1 MHVDTH
7 CSGHFGFDISHTAY
21 GAQVGTT
28 KSPKFG
34 RAYHK
39 LFAASTISNLG
50 DGIGQIAYPWLA
62 SAVTRNP
69 LLVALVTVFQRL
81 PWLIFSLPAGVITD
95 RYERRKLM
103 VGANIARAVLT
114 AAVAL
119 MVLDQQGALPGPDEL
134 GDASAVVSTNVLLYM
149 VVLAATLFLGT
160 AEVLYDNTAQTLMPS
175 LVDDSQLEKANG
187 RMWSAEQVA
196 NTVAGPAA
204 GAALLA
210 FAFAAPFF
218 VDAVTFA
225 LSALLIF
232 LLPRPKAVTAAR
244 PERRP
249 WKSELAEGCRWLWNH
264 ELLRPLAITLGL
276 LNGLGTVA
284 GATLVLFAQEVLLT
298 SPTEFAILSTG
309 GAVGGI
315 VGGWTAS
322 AVSQRLGSGPSLWAT
337 LTVGGVTSIIIGLTS
352 WWPLVWLMF
361 TTSMYVA
368 VLWNVI
374 TVSLR
379 QAIIPDHLLG
389 RVNSVYRFFAW
400 GSIPIGALIG
410 GAIILFAELAT
421 SREMALRLPWFA
433 SGAGQLLLLG
443 FATRHLTTASIDG
456 ARTAA
461 QSGPAE
467 KAG

>member
-1 MHVDTH
+1 M
-7 CSGHFGFDISHTAY
+7 
-21 GAQVGTT
+21 
-28 KSPKFG
+28 
-34 RAYHK
+34 
-39 LFAASTISNLG
+39 G

-81 PWLIFSLPAGVITD
+81 PWLLFSLPAGVITD
-95 RYERRKLM
+95 RYQRRNLM
-103 VGANIARAVLT
+103 VGANLARAMLT
-114 AAVAL
+114 VAVAL
-119 MVLDQQGALPGPDEL
+119 MVLNQQDVLPGPDQL
-134 GDASAVVSTNVLLYM
+134 DSGSAIVSTNVFLYAI
-149 VVLAATLFLGT
+149 VLIATLFLGT
-160 AEVLYDNTAQTLMPS
+160 AEVLYDNTAQTIMPS
-175 LVDDSQLEKANG
+175 LVTEDQLEKANG

-232 LLPRPKAVTAAR
+232 LLPRPANTVETPA
-244 PERRP
+244 ERKP
-249 WKSELAEGCRWLWNH
+249 WKAELAEGFRWLWGH
-264 ELLRPLAITLGL
+264 ELLRPLAITLGI
-276 LNGLGTVA
+276 LNGLSVLA

-298 SPTEFAILSTG
+298 SPTDFAILSTG

-315 VGGWTAS
+315 AGGWTAS
-322 AVSQRLGSGPSLWAT
+322 SVSQRLGSGPSLWTT
-337 LTVGGVTSIIIGLTS
+337 LVVGGITSIAIGFTS
-352 WWPLVWLMF
+352 WWPLVWVMF
-361 TTSMYVA
+361 TLSMYVA

-379 QAIIPDHLLG
+379 QTIIPSHLLG

-410 GAIILFAELAT
+410 GTIIMVGELST
-421 SREMALRLPWFA
+421 TREMALRLPWFV
-433 SGAGQLLLLG
+433 SGVGQLLLLG
-443 FATRHLTTASIDG
+443 FAARHLRTASIDG
-456 ARTAA
+456 ARAA
-461 QSGPAE
+461 AGSGD
-467 KAG
+467 

>member
-1 MHVDTH
+1 LFPKSCECTGDNTYRDLVP
-7 CSGHFGFDISHTAY
+7 TAK
-21 GAQVGTT
+21 T
-28 KSPKFG
+28 PKLG
-34 RAYHK
+34 RAYQK

-81 PWLIFSLPAGVITD
+81 PWLVFSLPAGVITD

-119 MVLDQQGALPGPDEL
+119 MVLGQQDVLPGPDEL
-134 GDASAVVSTNVLLYM
+134 DDASTIISTNVLLYV
-149 VVLAATLFLGT
+149 VVLMATLFLGT
-160 AEVLYDNTAQTLMPS
+160 AEVLYDNTAQTIMPS
-175 LVDDSQLEKANG
+175 LVTENHLEKANG

-218 VDAVTFA
+218 VDAITFA
-225 LSALLIF
+225 LSALLIY
-232 LLPRPKAVTAAR
+232 LLPRPAAVTKEST
-244 PERRP
+244 ERQP
-249 WKSELAEGCRWLWNH
+249 WKTELAEGFRWLWNH

-276 LNGLGTVA
+276 LNGLGTLA

-298 SPTEFAILSTG
+298 SPVEFAILSTG

-322 AVSQRLGSGPSLWAT
+322 AVSARLGSGPSLWTT
-337 LTVGGVTSIIIGLTS
+337 LVVGGVTSIFIGFTS
-352 WWPLVWLMF
+352 WWPLVWIMF
-361 TTSMYVA
+361 TLSMYVA

-379 QAIIPDHLLG
+379 QSIIPDHLLG

-400 GSIPIGALIG
+400 GSIPVGALIG
-410 GAIILFAELAT
+410 GGIILLGEQST

-433 SGAGQLLLLG
+433 SGVGQLLLLA
-443 FATRHLTTASIDG
+443 FAVRHLTTANIDG
-456 ARTAA
+456 ARAA
-461 QSGPAE
+461 ASSANDPG
-467 KAG
+467 

>member
-1 MHVDTH
+1 
-7 CSGHFGFDISHTAY
+7 
-21 GAQVGTT
+21 VGTT
-28 KSPKFG
+28 KSPKLG

-134 GDASAVVSTNVLLYM
+134 GDTSAVVSTNVLLYL

-249 WKSELAEGCRWLWNH
+249 WKTELAEGFQWLWSH

-337 LTVGGVTSIIIGLTS
+337 
-352 WWPLVWLMF
+352 
-361 TTSMYVA
+361 
-368 VLWNVI
+368 
-374 TVSLR
+374 R
-379 QAIIPDHLLG
+379 
-389 RVNSVYRFFAW
+389 R
-400 GSIPIGALIG
+400 
-410 GAIILFAELAT
+410 
-421 SREMALRLPWFA
+421 
-433 SGAGQLLLLG
+433 
-443 FATRHLTTASIDG
+443 
-456 ARTAA
+456 
-461 QSGPAE
+461 
-467 KAG
+467 